1 MLIGTSSRIVP
12 SINMEDY
19 IMKELRKYETFKSV
33 AEMDKT
39 IDLYLKEHTLKDS
52 ERIVLLA
59 LSRYSCK
66 FVGVSY
72 LKNAT
77 LSEVTGLSVRTVQRA
92 YKRLSLLGIVVRHE
106 QFKPVKGGHSAF
118 ITTIIP
124 YESHTVLSSSEEDDK
139 PTRDNDKEPPH
150 ESETITY
157 KANPNN
163 KYIRKAEID
172 TTYLEGSHIPTEFIN
187 AVSPFFGT
195 AKEVYSLWGKVLLAH
210 KKHAPNLLEL
220 TEVAVSSF
228 KQSVFAKKTNR
239 IRKDFRG
246 YFYGTLA
253 RMLAVEQRRL
263 NKASLVNWL
272 SM

>member
-1 MLIGTSSRIVP
+1 
-12 SINMEDY
+12 
-19 IMKELRKYETFKSV
+19 MKELRKYETFKSI
-33 AEMDKT
+33 AEMDNS
-39 IDLYLKEHTLKDS
+39 IDLYLKKYTLKDS
-52 ERIVLLA
+52 ERVILLA

-139 PTRDNDKEPPH
+139 PTRGNDEESPH
-150 ESETITY
+150 ENETITH

-163 KYIRKAEID
+163 KYILLSWILLILKALI
-172 TTYLEGSHIPTEFIN
+172 
-187 AVSPFFGT
+187 
-195 AKEVYSLWGKVLLAH
+195 SLL
-210 KKHAPNLLEL
+210 
-220 TEVAVSSF
+220 S
-228 KQSVFAKKTNR
+228 
-239 IRKDFRG
+239 
-246 YFYGTLA
+246 
-253 RMLAVEQRRL
+253 
-263 NKASLVNWL
+263 L
-272 SM
+272 SMQLNPLLTLLKRFILYGVKCC

>member
-1 MLIGTSSRIVP
+1 
-12 SINMEDY
+12 
-19 IMKELRKYETFKSV
+19 MKELRKYETFKSI
-33 AEMDKT
+33 AEMDNS
-39 IDLYLKEHTLKDS
+39 IDLYLKKYTLKDS
-52 ERIVLLA
+52 ERVILLA

-139 PTRDNDKEPPH
+139 PTRGNDEESPH
-150 ESETITY
+150 ENETITH

-163 KYIRKAEID
+163 KYIRKRDTVELD
-172 TTYLEGSHIPTEFIN
+172 TTYLESSHIPTEFIN
-187 AVSPFFGT
+187 AVKPFINS

-210 KKHAPNLLEL
+210 KKHAPSLLEL

-228 KQSVFAKKTNR
+228 KQSVFAEKMNR
-239 IRKDFRG
+239 IKKDFRG
-246 YFYGTLA
+246 YFYGTLT
-253 RMLAVEQRRL
+253 RMFAVEQRRL
-263 NKASLVNWL
+263 NRVNLVDWL
-272 SM
+272 N